1 MTSWEI
7 HSTCADSSWI
17 TLKGVSIYIILKTVQ
32 LNLYTHWF
40 CRVCRTGSCLC
51 DFFFT
56 SKFNNDI
63 KVTFTPKWAGHQTD
77 NTQRLNE
84 FAKMVENALT
94 MIPYKTKQ
102 LTFKMKAVNTTPFP
116 DAISL
121 YCLNLIC
128 KWITFLW
135 ISSNERMSGLRFK
148 SMKKPDPSHQTLWPA
163 GSLDGDEQQEQ
174 VCTLKI
180 QDVKNLQNT
189 YQAASMENVLQF
201 KLFPSKEPHV
211 DLTRNPCFREKS
223 LLGATSKSMC

>member
-1 MTSWEI
+1 MNYVSV
-7 HSTCADSSWI
+7 DL
-17 TLKGVSIYIILKTVQ
+17 LKWTYV
-32 LNLYTHWF
+32 
-40 CRVCRTGSCLC
+40 
-51 DFFFT
+51 
-56 SKFNNDI
+56 
-63 KVTFTPKWAGHQTD
+63 
-77 NTQRLNE
+77 
-84 FAKMVENALT
+84 
-94 MIPYKTKQ
+94 
-102 LTFKMKAVNTTPFP
+102 
-116 DAISL
+116 
-121 YCLNLIC
+121 
-128 KWITFLW
+128 
-135 ISSNERMSGLRFK
+135 K